1 MKKTILTLSLFAL
14 STLSFATGNVNV
26 RSFTIEGLKRYAG
39 KSATIFYVSG
49 RSTGFSVPGA
59 RPRIRKVLK
68 KVGPLSVKSSG
79 EVSVPSTGLV
89 ETGWEKYNFIG
100 VIVHEKS
107 QRNVALKNL
116 DGSVPSGQTNTS
128 DSGSYKQIKSYF
140 VPKMKING
148 RPLKLR

>member
-1 MKKTILTLSLFAL
+1 MKNAILTLSLFAL
-14 STLSFATGNVNV
+14 STLSFASGNVSV
-26 RSFTIEGLKRYAG
+26 KSFTVEGLKRYAG
-39 KSATIFYVSG
+39 KVATVFYVSG

-68 KVGPLSVKSSG
+68 KVGPLTIKSTG
-79 EVSVPSTGLV
+79 EISVPSTSLI
-89 ETGWEKYNFIG
+89 ETGWEKYNFVG

-107 QRNVALKNL
+107 QRNVAIKNL
-116 DGSVPSGQTNTS
+116 DGSVPAGQSNTS

-148 RPLKLR
+148 RPVRLR